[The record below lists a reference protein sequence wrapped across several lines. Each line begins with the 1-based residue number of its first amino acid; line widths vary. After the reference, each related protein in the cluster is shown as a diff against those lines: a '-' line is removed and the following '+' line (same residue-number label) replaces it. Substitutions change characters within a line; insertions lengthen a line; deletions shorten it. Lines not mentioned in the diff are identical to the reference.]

1 MEMENDIMV
10 ALSKMPSKK
19 IKDTVINNDTKDSA
33 VVAGVP
39 NVKDGDFVVDID
51 VFKKSFHND
60 PLQFHLKA
68 RILDCKKRREA
79 YWEHYSN
86 MRYRNNLIGI
96 PLLVLSSGT
105 GVTSI
110 AQIHSTSKWLVILT
124 TILGVTSAFIT
135 SLQRYMRYSERAE
148 QAKYLAKNYGRI
160 ARKIEDFMIFI
171 ESKSSKVDPT
181 SFNNF
186 IKEMHKDIQT
196 LTQEADDM
204 PRVLRC
210 NPAVYNQA
218 LDTLYRFEW
227 EMRNDKKK
235 KKKKSNT
242 SNISSESD
250 SEKSDE
256 ASSTKAPSPI
266 RSRCQSANNSD
277 DEESRNVSRRSSL
290 VSSVKTPGFLSRGFA
305 YLNNTTKPV
314 GPMSPQPRWR

>member
-19 IKDTVINNDTKDSA
+19 IKDTNINNNDSKDSA

-39 NVKDGDFVVDID
+39 NVKDGDFVVDIE

-79 YWEHYSN
+79 YWDHYSN
-86 MRYRNNLIGI
+86 MRYRNNIIGI

-110 AQIHSTSKWLVILT
+110 AQIHSSSKWLVILT

-204 PRVLRC
+204 PSVLRC
-210 NPAVYNQA
+210 NPQVYNDA
-218 LDTLYRFEW
+218 LDTLYQFEW
-227 EMRNDKKK
+227 ELRNKKK
-235 KKKKSNT
+235 NPGKILN
-242 SNISSESD
+242 SD
-250 SEKSDE
+250 HSDDADE
-256 ASSTKAPSPI
+256 ELSDNGPPSPI
-266 RSRCQSANNSD
+266 RSRCQSPNNSD
-277 DEESRNVSRRSSL
+277 NEDELYRNVSKRSSL
-290 VSSVKTPGFLSRGFA
+290 VTKPSKPPNFLSRGFA
-305 YLNNTTKPV
+305 YLKP
-314 GPMSPQPRWR
+314 PPKIDQPRWR